1 MMTRRQPSLAKAQA
15 IARPMPRG
23 DMNLWSVVQAL
34 CEVGYT
40 GCCSLEYEAFPA
52 KGVKPGVKLGDVA
65 ESVGYFKGLMKAAE
79 G

>member
-1 MMTRRQPSLAKAQA
+1 M
-15 IARPMPRG
+15 
-23 DMNLWSVVQAL
+23 
-34 CEVGYT
+34 GYT